1 MQIERGQ
8 RRALVGG
15 ELVGVKAASAG
26 KCRFSCGKWIRA
38 KWEVE
43 SLSRVCV

>member
-1 MQIERGQ
+1 M
-8 RRALVGG
+8 GG
-15 ELVGVKAASAG
+15 ELVGVKAASAAG
-26 KCRFSCGKWIRA
+26 KRRFSCGRWIRA